1 MRSIY
6 LIAKSTIIETLRRK
20 DIYVV
25 LMLALVI
32 IGLAGMFNFFG
43 ISGLNKFI
51 KDISLSVIN
60 ILIIIISVVI
70 TARQLPTE
78 LEQRTIYPMLAK
90 PINRLQFLLG
100 KFLGVLLLCTFTLV
114 SFTVIFLIVL
124 AIVGSSTGW
133 IFVQALYLRFLSLCL
148 ICSLTLCLSLFFTHS
163 ANVTFM
169 LLFCL
174 GASMFSRTIVLVYYQ
189 VSEGLRLILKLF
201 YFLIPHLDLFDMSKR
216 VVHDWPPVPLYV
228 LILMTLYAFSFT
240 FIFLSIALLRFRR
253 RVL

>member
-1 MRSIY
+1 MRTIW

-25 LMLALVI
+25 LMLGLVI
-32 IGLAGMFNFFG
+32 IGMASMFNFFG
-43 ISGLNKFI
+43 VSGLQKFI
-51 KDISLSVIN
+51 KDVSFSIIN
-60 ILIIIISVVI
+60 ILVIIIAIVI

-90 PINRLQFLLG
+90 PISRLEFLIG
-100 KFLGVLLLCTFTLV
+100 KYAGVLFISTFTLL
-114 SFTVIFLIVL
+114 SFAIIFIVVLVIVGASTGLIFL
-124 AIVGSSTGW
+124 
-133 IFVQALYLRFLSLCL
+133 QALYLRFLSLCL

-174 GASMFSRTIVLVYYQ
+174 GASMFSRTIVLVYYKMD
-189 VSEGLRLILKLF
+189 EGLRLVLKGL

-216 VVHDWPPVPLYV
+216 VVHNWEPIERDI
-228 LILMTLYAFSFT
+228 LILITVYAVSYT
-240 FIFLSIALLRFRR
+240 FVFLSIAFMRFRR
-253 RVL
+253 RMI